1 MSSKYIDRNNQQFTN
16 INNQQFTNINNQQF
30 TDAFNS
36 RNFNTNT
43 THPLIPN
50 SQEYIYY
57 KKYVSIHSEDRDIL
71 KYPSSSE
78 FSIQLPEDLYN
89 VLSLKL
95 YDWSFPCNYDVFT
108 NEFKNKNLTFVINQP
123 YNPNINNVDNL
134 LIQKVYECLFLN
146 QTHEY
151 LATIQTGFYNPIQI
165 ATELTNRFNFVVTLF
180 ITNYFNTMIN
190 NSTLDA
196 ETIAEYKEALT
207 LFNDSGGYNNF
218 VITYNAVKG
227 VIWFGN
233 ICDGFLLT
241 PESQLKYAVLNNGLD
256 CFSTIPNNESIYDV
270 NIASTTSLPNYSTN
284 SGLADYI
291 GLQRK
296 NTQSTN
302 SKSSVSP
309 DGANG
314 LGIYNGLI
322 VPRFYFGD
330 WKAGDQGYWLLPN
343 SNYPGSVVNW
353 IQCRSKINLMGQ
365 SYIYMEIENQ
375 NCIDETEPYSVTP
388 YSLTTNTGNSV
399 VNSAFAKI
407 SIPTTPISQWFDKDS
422 GPYKFYYP
430 PAERIS
436 KLKINFRYHNGIP
449 VNFGLFAY
457 TFVIEFTLQLP
468 QILRTSNTI
477 PSRI

>member
-1 MSSKYIDRNNQQFTN
+1 MSSKNIDRNNQQFTN
-16 INNQQFTNINNQQF
+16 INNQQFT
-30 TDAFNS
+30 DAFDS
-36 RNFNTNT
+36 RIFNTNT
-43 THPLIPN
+43 THPLIPS
-50 SQEYIYY
+50 SQEYLYY

-71 KYPSSSE
+71 KYPSASE

-108 NEFKNKNLTFVINQP
+108 NDFKNKNLTFIINEP

-151 LATIQTGFYNPIQI
+151 LVTVQTGFYNPIQM

-180 ITNYFNTMIN
+180 IRNYFNTMIN

-196 ETIAEYKEALT
+196 ETIAEYKEALE
-207 LFNDSGGYNNF
+207 LFNDNDPAGYNNF
-218 VITYNAVKG
+218 IISYNAVKG

-233 ICDGFLLT
+233 ICDGFTLT
-241 PESQLKYAVLNNGLD
+241 PETQLKYAVLNNGLD
-256 CFSTIPNNESIYDV
+256 CFSTIPNNVSIYDI
-270 NIASTTSLPNYSTN
+270 NIPSKTSLPNYSTN
-284 SGLADYI
+284 SGLADFI
-291 GLQRK
+291 GLQRI
-296 NTQSTN
+296 NTKALN
-302 SKSSVSP
+302 SNTSVTA
-309 DGANG
+309 DGASG
-314 LGIYNGLI
+314 LGIYNGLT

-330 WKAGDQGYWLLPN
+330 WKAGDNGYWLLPN
-343 SNYPGSVVNW
+343 LDYPGSVVSW
-353 IQCRSKINLMGQ
+353 IQCNSKINLMGQ

-375 NCIDETEPYSVTP
+375 NCIDETEPFVVNQ
-388 YSLTTNTGNSV
+388 YSLTTNAGNSV

-436 KLKINFRYHNGIP
+436 KLKLKFRYHNGVP
-449 VNFGLFAY
+449 VNFGLFGF
-457 TFVIEFTLQLP
+457 TFVLEFTLQLP

-477 PSRI
+477 SSRN